1 LDRCAAMARGRG
13 GEDGRGP
20 SRVTKSLLD
29 DDDGD
34 GDGGQEEARITVNEA
49 YAKRFVHNKER
60 EDLHRLQELKKKGLA
75 DSEGDDDDDDSE
87 EEDEDGL
94 LPVRT
99 DAQIFETLARIKK
112 RDPSIYVSEAKFY
125 DEEEEEDGREE
136 GDGVEA
142 AIKEKKKKKPLY
154 LKDVVARQLLDGGA
168 DEDEEDENLKKKKR
182 SKTRT
187 AAAQQPAIATYAD
200 EQQELKNA
208 FLQSV
213 AEADSEADDD
223 GGEILS
229 DPSFT
234 RGFGLF

>member
-1 LDRCAAMARGRG
+1 MARGGG
-13 GEDGRGP
+13 GEDGRAP

-34 GDGGQEEARITVNEA
+34 GDGRQEEARITVNEA

-75 DSEGDDDDDDSE
+75 GSDGDDDDDDSE

-125 DEEEEEDGREE
+125 DEEEEDGREQ
-136 GDGVEA
+136 GDGVEPA
-142 AIKEKKKKKPLY
+142 TKEKKKKKPLY

-168 DEDEEDENLKKKKR
+168 DEDEEDENLRKKKR

-187 AAAQQPAIATYAD
+187 AAAQQPAIVTYAD

-213 AEADSEADDD
+213 AEADSEADDH

-229 DPSFT
+229 APSFT

>member
-1 LDRCAAMARGRG
+1 MARGGG
-13 GEDGRGP
+13 GEDRRGP

-29 DDDGD
+29 DDDGE

-75 DSEGDDDDDDSE
+75 DSDGDDDDDDSE

-94 LPVRT
+94 LPGRT

-136 GDGVEA
+136 GDGVEPA
-142 AIKEKKKKKPLY
+142 TKEKKKKKPLY

-168 DEDEEDENLKKKKR
+168 DEDEEDENLKNKKI
-182 SKTRT
+182 SKART
-187 AAAQQPAIATYAD
+187 AAAQQPVIATYAE

-208 FLQSV
+208 FLQSF

>member
-1 LDRCAAMARGRG
+1 MARGGG

-34 GDGGQEEARITVNEA
+34 GDGAQEEARITVNEA

-75 DSEGDDDDDDSE
+75 NSDGDDDDDDSE

-125 DEEEEEDGREE
+125 DEEGDEDGREE
-136 GDGVEA
+136 GDGVEPA
-142 AIKEKKKKKPLY
+142 TKEKKKKPLY

-168 DEDEEDENLKKKKR
+168 DEDEEDENLKKKR
-182 SKTRT
+182 SKTRA

-223 GGEILS
+223 DGEILS

>member
-1 LDRCAAMARGRG
+1 
-13 GEDGRGP
+13 
-20 SRVTKSLLD
+20 LLD

-34 GDGGQEEARITVNEA
+34 GDGAQEEARITVNEA

-75 DSEGDDDDDDSE
+75 NSDGDDDDDDSE

-125 DEEEEEDGREE
+125 DEEGDEDGREE
-136 GDGVEA
+136 GDGVEPA
-142 AIKEKKKKKPLY
+142 TKEKKKKPLY

-168 DEDEEDENLKKKKR
+168 DEDEEDENLKKKR
-182 SKTRT
+182 SKTRA

-213 AEADSEADDD
+213 AEADSEADD
-223 GGEILS
+223 GEILS
-229 DPSFT
+229 DSSFT